1 MAEAKPMPVNP
12 GERTNAIAAPKNSL
26 ASMLARGMTD
36 SDIRRQAPSSHHEMD
51 RRMGI
56 RSEDEVRALNA
67 AGLDQPLPR
76 APVPQTPAKA
86 VRPRWQRGDQARD
99 TKKGKVVTILAA
111 RVKVNEAGIPYH
123 RVAADGETW
132 LAKDTKLKPVS

>member
-1 MAEAKPMPVNP
+1 MAEQKPIPVNQ
-12 GERTNAIAAPKNSL
+12 GERTNVISAPRNSL

-36 SDIRRQAPSSHHEMD
+36 TDIRNLAPQSHRDMD

-56 RSEDEVRALNA
+56 KNEDDVRALNA
-67 AGLDQPLPR
+67 AGMDKPLQPPPQ
-76 APVPQTPAKA
+76 AVQSKGVPKSK
-86 VRPRWQRGDQARD
+86 WQRGDQARD
-99 TKKGKVVTILAA
+99 TKRGKVVTILAA

-132 LAKDTKLKPVS
+132 LAKDTKLKPVK